1 MPGRTGRE
9 SKGEPGPDAARSAN
23 MARIGARDTGP
34 ELAVRRLLHR
44 LGYRYRL
51 HKRELPGTPDICFPG
66 RRKAIFVHGCF
77 WHRHD
82 GCRRT
87 TTPKTRTAFWKDKFD
102 KNVVRDR
109 TNMMNLGALGWGNDG
124 RVGVRDDRHRS
135 SRTAAGGIH
144 RRRGAGSACCRGTNG
159 AFMIAGICRP
169 GLGAPGELQ

>member
-1 MPGRTGRE
+1 M
-9 SKGEPGPDAARSAN
+9 GEAGPDAARSAN
-23 MARIGARDTGP
+23 MARIGAKDTGP

-51 HKRELPGTPDICFPG
+51 HKRELPGRPDICFPG
-66 RRKAIFVHGCF
+66 RKKAIFVHGCF

-109 TNMMNLGALGWGNDG
+109 TNMMDMGAIGWKAMVVWECETTDIEALGSRLVEFIDG
-124 RVGVRDDRHRS
+124 EAQAPPVATEQRERS
-135 SRTAAGGIH
+135 
-144 RRRGAGSACCRGTNG
+144 
-159 AFMIAGICRP
+159 
-169 GLGAPGELQ
+169 

>member
-1 MPGRTGRE
+1 M
-9 SKGEPGPDAARSAN
+9 GEAGPDATRSAN
-23 MARIGARDTGP
+23 MARISAKDTGP

-44 LGYRYRL
+44 LGYCYRL
-51 HKRELPGTPDICFPG
+51 HKRELPGRPDICFPG

-109 TNMMNLGALGWGNDG
+109 TNMMDLVAIGWKVMVVWECETTDIEALGSRLVEFIDG
-124 RVGVRDDRHRS
+124 GAQNPPVATEQRERS
-135 SRTAAGGIH
+135 
-144 RRRGAGSACCRGTNG
+144 
-159 AFMIAGICRP
+159 
-169 GLGAPGELQ
+169 